1 MADSLRDE
9 IRACIREELQRV
21 ERSSNNQATNRTLV
35 ERTRSLIQSSASSAA
50 QNLASN
56 ESQQSDQNI
65 NNSPLTPQLSS
76 INKRQSP
83 GHPLRYSGKKKKQQV
98 SKSITPQV
106 VPKTVYLID
115 SVETLDCDTSEY
127 SLTESMI
134 IVKGECDLKS
144 TYSEDEIRSELTD
157 LFKVKLPLITK
168 KDFDF
173 VRRERNTITTPLVKA
188 DHQWDFK
195 HVKHLCGQ
203 GKLYVRLN
211 VIKEIL
217 IDDDKS
223 EDTDDLAGSESV
235 NDVQN
240 VNNIAPSVIDVDNQ
254 EPSTSAGRSSFDEG
268 LANLRAVFPKEDPVV
283 VRDTLIRYDDVD
295 IAAQAL
301 SDKAEVTFVEAGNT
315 DESIA
320 EVLKRLRK
328 KMENQGSAEKLKFMK
343 RILLLTFSSI
353 IKSSSFDPK
362 IPIKVQL
369 RGQPAIDSGGV
380 LRQAFN
386 TIFATLANNEFLGLR
401 LFSGPFFQLTPVY
414 SSECILTGVYE
425 IIGRMIS
432 HSMVQD
438 GPGFP
443 YFAPAVYIYIS
454 LQEI

>member
-1 MADSLRDE
+1 M
-9 IRACIREELQRV
+9 
-21 ERSSNNQATNRTLV
+21 
-35 ERTRSLIQSSASSAA
+35 
-50 QNLASN
+50 
-56 ESQQSDQNI
+56 
-65 NNSPLTPQLSS
+65 
-76 INKRQSP
+76 
-83 GHPLRYSGKKKKQQV
+83 
-98 SKSITPQV
+98 
-106 VPKTVYLID
+106 
-115 SVETLDCDTSEY
+115 ETLDCDTSEY

-438 GPGFP
+438 GRGFP
-443 YFAPAVYIYIS
+443 YFAPAVYIYIATGNLS
-454 LQEI
+454 EAITKVSVVDIADPDLLEFIEKVE